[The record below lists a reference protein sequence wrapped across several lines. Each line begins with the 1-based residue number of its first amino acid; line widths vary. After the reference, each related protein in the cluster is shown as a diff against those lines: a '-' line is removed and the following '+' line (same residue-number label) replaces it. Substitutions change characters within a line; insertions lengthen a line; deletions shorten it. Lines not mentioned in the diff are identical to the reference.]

1 MQFKDK
7 LGNCL
12 IQTVTYLS
20 LNWSSQLSVICGGQH
35 VPLEA
40 RDTCENIG
48 IPLHPL
54 RLLARLRREFRGLP
68 LLWEYM
74 YILKRGSLIP
84 SAAIY
89 NVFVQPP
96 DEKNKNPNR
105 VHSPA
110 RLQLR
115 NPTSIIRVIGN

>member
-7 LGNCL
+7 IGNCL

-40 RDTCENIG
+40 RDTCETIG
-48 IPLHPL
+48 IPIHPF
-54 RLLARLRREFRGLP
+54 RLLARLRREFRGLTP
-68 LLWEYM
+68 
-74 YILKRGSLIP
+74 SLGIYVISQVIP

-89 NVFVQPP
+89 NVFAQPP
-96 DEKNKNPNR
+96 DETK
-105 VHSPA
+105 
-110 RLQLR
+110 
-115 NPTSIIRVIGN
+115 

>member
-20 LNWSSQLSVICGGQH
+20 LIWSSQLSVICGGQH

-40 RDTCENIG
+40 RDTCETIG

-54 RLLARLRREFRGLP
+54 RLLARLRREFRGLTP
-68 LLWEYM
+68 SLGIYV
-74 YILKRGSLIP
+74 YSQKRVGNSLRR
-84 SAAIY
+84 Y
-89 NVFVQPP
+89 
-96 DEKNKNPNR
+96 
-105 VHSPA
+105 
-110 RLQLR
+110 LQCFR
-115 NPTSIIRVIGN
+115 PTSGRNKIKTQTVSTTLLGFN